1 MAAMRQRLLLVVGWV
16 IVATVTSLVA
26 LGAVTVAGGRVNDRP
41 LEPLSAAEVE
51 ALPVAVTVESAN
63 EPQASGGVDSVENT
77 SEEAPDQTGQTREGD
92 TTADGGGNSPDDR
105 VGDIDQN
112 RSTANFGDSVAE
124 IAATQVAHLVGGSIG
139 IRRLGGELF
148 LEWVS
153 PQPGFSTG
161 LVLTQT
167 DFVRV
172 AFSSPTHRSLVLI
185 TLDISDIE
193 VTITESS
200 T

>member
-16 IVATVTSLVA
+16 IVATVTSFVA

-41 LEPLSAAEVE
+41 LEPLSVAEVA
-51 ALPVAVTVESAN
+51 ALHGAVTVESAN
-63 EPQASGGVDSVENT
+63 DPQASGGIDSAENT

-92 TTADGGGNSPDDR
+92 TAADGGGNPPDDR
-105 VGDIDQN
+105 VGDID
-112 RSTANFGDSVAE
+112 RSRPTANSDGSGAE
-124 IAATQVAHLVGGSIG
+124 ITAIQVAHLAGGSIAV
-139 IRRLGGELF
+139 RRLGDELF
-148 LEWVS
+148 LQWMS
-153 PQPGFSTG
+153 SQPGFATE

-172 AFSSPTHRSLVLI
+172 TFSSPTHRSLVLI
-185 TLDISDIE
+185 TFDTSDIE

-200 T
+200 R

>member
-124 IAATQVAHLVGGSIG
+124 IAATQVRIS
-139 IRRLGGELF
+139 
-148 LEWVS
+148 LEGQS
-153 PQPGFSTG
+153 G
-161 LVLTQT
+161 
-167 DFVRV
+167 
-172 AFSSPTHRSLVLI
+172 
-185 TLDISDIE
+185 
-193 VTITESS
+193 
-200 T
+200 